1 VRLDEDTKEMELPKS
16 NVVHVNFTHTP
27 AHRRPHRGS
36 HRAPSTSPW
45 LKDIDVKT
53 PWILRLL
60 AVLMVLILSM
70 LII

>member
-1 VRLDEDTKEMELPKS
+1 MRADEDTLEMEKPKS
-16 NVVHVNFTHTP
+16 NVLHVNFT
-27 AHRRPHRGS
+27 HRRPHRGS
-36 HRAPSTSPW
+36 QAPATSPW